1 MGLLEFAATRMGRG
15 IIAGDEASRFYEN
28 FSWKS
33 LNFLSL
39 FFYYGNLILFFSFLR
54 DKGEI

>member
-33 LNFLSL
+33 LSFLFL
-39 FFYYGNLILFFSFLR
+39 LWKFDFFFS
-54 DKGEI
+54 KG